1 MKWFNLF
8 ARRRSPLRLP
18 RKQIEPAD
26 RSSRLTVAR
35 ANETRNRE
43 WNPQIVGSILQP
55 IKPSGA
61 HLKKNA
67 LTLVILSLL
76 CGAAYAADKSGL
88 PTSPV
93 IPAIAAPHTNVII
106 NAITVTP
113 GNPKPN
119 EEIMFTITSSGS
131 GNCKLMVVTKYPGG
145 EAKADGFINTM
156 PFGEGKFFAPAGTA
170 KVSVKTT
177 VPGVYSAIA
186 SGNKWLDPK
195 CGGQAEVRFVVVEAA
210 ASPAPAVGKPA
221 VNKPT
226 VPCKTPG
233 KPGVGKDCAL

>member
-1 MKWFNLF
+1 ME
-8 ARRRSPLRLP
+8 S
-18 RKQIEPAD
+18 AD
-26 RSSRLTVAR
+26 A
-35 ANETRNRE
+35 
-43 WNPQIVGSILQP
+43 GSIRQP

-76 CGAAYAADKSGL
+76 CGATYAADKSGL
-88 PTSPV
+88 PATPV
-93 IPAIAAPHTNVII
+93 IPAIAIPHADATI
-106 NAITVTP
+106 NGITVTP
-113 GNPKPN
+113 SNPKPN
-119 EEIMFTITSSGS
+119 EEIIFTVTSSGS
-131 GNCKLMVVTKYPGG
+131 GNCKLMVVWKFPGG
-145 EAKADGFINTM
+145 EGKADGFINSM

-195 CGGQAEVRFVVVEAA
+195 CGGQAEVRFVVAEPAT
-210 ASPAPAVGKPA
+210 SPAPASG
-221 VNKPT
+221 KPT
-226 VPCKTPG
+226 VEKPTLPCKTPG